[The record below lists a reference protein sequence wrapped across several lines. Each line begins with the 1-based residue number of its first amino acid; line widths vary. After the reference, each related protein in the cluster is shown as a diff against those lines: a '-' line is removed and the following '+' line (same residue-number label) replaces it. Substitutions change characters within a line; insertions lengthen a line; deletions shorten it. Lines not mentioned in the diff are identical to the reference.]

1 MTDSVTPPPAGTTA
15 GALLRAAREKQGL
28 HIAALAAAIK
38 VPVAKLEALEADRHD
53 ELLDPAFTRALAL
66 AVCRALHTDAQPVL
80 ALLPR
85 TDGSALDHVVGSL
98 NTPFRERA
106 GPDMPK
112 VSLGSVK
119 PLVWAGGALLVA
131 AAVVYFMPAG
141 MLQAP
146 APTAD
151 ASPPPE
157 AASVPEAAASVPE
170 VALVPVEPASA
181 PASVAVAVAPV
192 AVPAP
197 APVPAAAA
205 SAASAVLPAL
215 KPAMAATLAA
225 ASAPASAVPAAAG
238 LVQLHAEQPS
248 WIEAY
253 DAKGQVV
260 FSRLLRAGETA
271 GVDGQLPLRLKIGN
285 APATRLSFRGK
296 PVDLAPLTRNAVARV
311 ELQ

>member
-38 VPVAKLEALEADRHD
+38 VPVAKLEALEDDRHD

-119 PLVWAGGALLVA
+119 PLVWAGGVLLVA
-131 AAVVYFMPAG
+131 AAVVYFLPAG
-141 MLQAP
+141 MLQPPAP
-146 APTAD
+146 APA
-151 ASPPPE
+151 AEAGPAPE
-157 AASVPEAAASVPE
+157 AVMPPEAAASEPE
-170 VALVPVEPASA
+170 VALAPVAEPSQAASVAVVAVPAVVPASA
-181 PASVAVAVAPV
+181 PAP
-192 AVPAP
+192 
-197 APVPAAAA
+197 AA
-205 SAASAVLPAL
+205 SAALPAA
-215 KPAMAATLAA
+215 KTPAASTLAA
-225 ASAPASAVPAAAG
+225 ASTPASAVPASAA

-260 FSRLLRAGETA
+260 FSRLLRAGESA

-296 PVDLAPLTRNAVARV
+296 PVDLEPLTRNAVARV

>member
-38 VPVAKLEALEADRHD
+38 VPVAKLEALEDDRHD

-119 PLVWAGGALLVA
+119 PLVWAGGVLLVA
-131 AAVVYFMPAG
+131 AAVVYFLPAG
-141 MLQAP
+141 VLQPPAP
-146 APTAD
+146 AAD
-151 ASPPPE
+151 TGPAPE
-157 AASVPEAAASVPE
+157 AVMPPEAAASVPE
-170 VALVPVEPASA
+170 VALVPVAEPSQAAAAAVVAA
-181 PASVAVAVAPV
+181 PAVVPV
-192 AVPAP
+192 TP
-197 APVPAAAA
+197 PVAAA
-205 SAASAVLPAL
+205 SAASAAAPSM
-215 KPAMAATLAA
+215 KPLVTSSAAA
-225 ASAPASAVPAAAG
+225 ASAPASAVPVSAA
-238 LVQLHAEQPS
+238 LVQLHADQPS

-260 FSRLLRAGETA
+260 FSRLLRAGESA

-296 PVDLAPLTRNAVARV
+296 PVDLEPLTRNAVARV

>member
-38 VPVAKLEALEADRHD
+38 VPVAKLEALEDDRHD
-53 ELLDPAFTRALAL
+53 QLLDPAFTRALAL

-85 TDGSALDHVVGSL
+85 TDGSALDHVVGNL
-98 NTPFRERA
+98 NTPFRERS
-106 GPDMPK
+106 GPELPK
-112 VSLGSVK
+112 VNLGSVK
-119 PLVWAGGALLVA
+119 PMVWAGGALLVA
-131 AAVVYFMPAG
+131 AAAVYFMPAG
-141 MLQAP
+141 VLQPAAP
-146 APTAD
+146 AA
-151 ASPPPE
+151 E
-157 AASVPEAAASVPE
+157 AGPAP
-170 VALVPVEPASA
+170 EPASA
-181 PASVAVAVAPV
+181 PLAAASMPEQAVAEAPAPSEAASQPAPAELVPV
-192 AVPAP
+192 AAVSVVPSAPTAAAPVPAP
-197 APVPAAAA
+197 AVTAA
-205 SAASAVLPAL
+205 SVASP
-215 KPAMAATLAA
+215 
-225 ASAPASAVPAAAG
+225 ASAPARPS

-248 WIEAY
+248 WVEAY
-253 DAKGQVV
+253 DARGQIV
-260 FSRLLRAGETA
+260 FSRLMQAGESA

>member
-38 VPVAKLEALEADRHD
+38 VPVAKLEALEDDRHD

-119 PLVWAGGALLVA
+119 PLVWAGGVLLVA
-131 AAVVYFMPAG
+131 AAVVYFLPAG
-141 MLQAP
+141 MLQPPAP
-146 APTAD
+146 AAEAGPA
-151 ASPPPE
+151 PE
-157 AASVPEAAASVPE
+157 AVMPPEAAASVPE
-170 VALVPVEPASA
+170 VALAPVAEPSQAASVAVVAVPAVVPASA
-181 PASVAVAVAPV
+181 PAP
-192 AVPAP
+192 
-197 APVPAAAA
+197 AA
-205 SAASAVLPAL
+205 SAALPAA
-215 KPAMAATLAA
+215 KTPAASTLAA
-225 ASAPASAVPAAAG
+225 ASTPASAVPASAA

-296 PVDLAPLTRNAVARV
+296 PVDLEPLTRNAVARV